1 MIFTCDN
8 CKRIDSFRSF
18 YSPKEYGKIVQEL
31 NDEIENGKL
40 ILIVQSCCLSEVDS
54 FIRFAPETIEHYF
67 GCPVCGQVFV
77 LIVRITSHGGYGLF
91 DKLENFLPG

>member
-54 FIRFAPETIEHYF
+54 
-67 GCPVCGQVFV
+67 
-77 LIVRITSHGGYGLF
+77 LF
-91 DKLENFLPG
+91 WMSGMRTGFCADCTDHVSWRLRPF